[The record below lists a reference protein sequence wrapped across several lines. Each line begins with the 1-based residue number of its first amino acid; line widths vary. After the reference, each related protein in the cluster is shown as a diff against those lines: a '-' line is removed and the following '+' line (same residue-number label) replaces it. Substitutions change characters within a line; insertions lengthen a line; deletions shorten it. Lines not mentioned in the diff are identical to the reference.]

1 MKRIIKPVF
10 IIALAIIAV
19 IFAVF
24 IVLKEKNMRD
34 KPIKVS
40 GNIEGDNVRIS
51 FRVNG
56 QIIELLTDEGKI
68 IKKGDIVARL
78 NTDELSKA
86 RDNAEAALKAAQYD
100 YELSKLD
107 YERSENLLKAG
118 AISVQQ
124 RDAAKT
130 KFDAD
135 RSDVEQY
142 KAQLE
147 LAETRLGFTD
157 LVSPL
162 DGFVL
167 VKSSLAGEVIQ
178 PGTPVFTAIDLHNI
192 WVTAYINETD
202 LGRVKL
208 NQEAYVLTDTYPGKK
223 YKGRVS
229 FISSEAEF
237 TPKFIQTQEE
247 RVKLVYR
254 IKVRVDNQSLE
265 LKPGMPADA
274 FLIE

>member
-1 MKRIIKPVF
+1 MKKKFKLILIIV
-10 IIALAIIAV
+10 LAFAAGISAAV
-19 IFAVF
+19 IM
-24 IVLKEKNMRD
+24 LKDNGKNG
-34 KPIKVS
+34 KSIKVS
-40 GNIEGDNVRIS
+40 GNIEGDDVRFS

-56 QIIELLTDEGKI
+56 QILELLTDEGQVV
-68 IKKGDIVARL
+68 KKGQVIARL
-78 NTDELSKA
+78 NTDELSKIKA
-86 RDNAEAALKAAQYD
+86 NALAALKAAQYD
-100 YELSKLD
+100 YALSKID
-107 YERSENLLKAG
+107 FQRAENLLKAG
-118 AISVQQ
+118 AISAQQ
-124 RDAAKT
+124 RDTAKT

-147 LAETRLGFTD
+147 LAATRLDFTN
-157 LVSPL
+157 LTSTL
-162 DGFVL
+162 DGFIL
-167 VKSSLAGEVIQ
+167 VKSSLAGEVVQ
-178 PGTPVFTAIDLHNI
+178 PGTPVFTAVDLHNL

-208 NQEAYVLTDTYPGKK
+208 NQDAYVTTDTYPGKK

-229 FISSEAEF
+229 FVSSEAEF

-254 IKVRVDNQSLE
+254 VKVRVDNETLD

-274 FLIE
+274 FIIE

>member
-1 MKRIIKPVF
+1 MKKRIKLVF
-10 IIALAIIAV
+10 IIALIIIAV
-19 IFAVF
+19 VSLVF
-24 IVLKEKNMRD
+24 IILKERNMRN

-40 GNIEGDNVRIS
+40 GNIEGDDVRIS

-56 QIIELLTDEGKI
+56 QIIELLTDEGEV
-68 IKKGDIVARL
+68 IKKGDLVARL
-78 NTDELSKA
+78 NTDELSKE

-100 YELSKLD
+100 YELSKVD
-107 YERSENLLKAG
+107 YERAENLLKAG

-124 RDAAKT
+124 RDTAKT

-135 RSDVEQY
+135 RSDVEQF

-157 LVSPL
+157 LASPL

-192 WVTAYINETD
+192 WVTAYINEKD
-202 LGRVKL
+202 LGKVKL
-208 NQEAYVLTDTYPGKK
+208 NQEAYVITDTYPGKR

-229 FISSEAEF
+229 FVSSEAEF

-254 IKVRVDNQSLE
+254 IKVKVDNEKLE

-274 FLIE
+274 YIIE

>member
-1 MKRIIKPVF
+1 MKKRIKPVF
-10 IIALAIIAV
+10 IIILAVIAV
-19 IFAVF
+19 MAAVLY
-24 IVLKEKNMRD
+24 ILKERGMRD
-34 KPIKVS
+34 RPIKVS

-56 QIIELLTDEGKI
+56 QIIELLTDEGKV

-107 YERSENLLKAG
+107 YERAENLLKAG

-124 RDAAKT
+124 RDTAKT

-142 KAQLE
+142 TAQLE
-147 LAETRLGFTD
+147 LAKTRLGFAD
-157 LVSPL
+157 LASPL

-202 LGRVKL
+202 LGKVKL
-208 NQEAYVLTDTYPGKK
+208 NQEAYVVTDTYPGKK

-254 IKVRVDNQSLE
+254 IKVRVDNESLE

-274 FLIE
+274 YLIE

>member
-100 YELSKLD
+100 YELAKLD

>member
-1 MKRIIKPVF
+1 MKKIIKPVF

-100 YELSKLD
+100 YELAKLD